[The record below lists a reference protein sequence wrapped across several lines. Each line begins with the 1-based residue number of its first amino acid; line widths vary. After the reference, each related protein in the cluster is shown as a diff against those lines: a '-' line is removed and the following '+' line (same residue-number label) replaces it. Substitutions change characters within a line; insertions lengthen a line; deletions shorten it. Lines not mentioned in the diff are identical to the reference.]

1 MKNEEYT
8 EKTLIFNPGGFIL
21 KAIFSIV
28 FTIGVGSYISDGMA
42 ESGGILYVIGGYAV
56 LFVASWF
63 MASLFGF
70 CVRTTGNYLI
80 GIILMFVLLS
90 VWTGGTQW
98 LLTKNK
104 LAGSIVELIFIVAL
118 IWLPINDIRKA
129 ILYYKNTI

>member
-21 KAIFSIV
+21 KVIFSIV
-28 FTIGVGSYISDGMA
+28 FTIGVGSYISDSMA

-80 GIILMFVLLS
+80 AIILMLVLLT